1 MRPKRRRPDR
11 SFPRLEPLEPR
22 TVPTT
27 LVALID
33 TGIDLSS
40 ITDAPYYN
48 LSSGYNAFTQQTT
61 AQGGNS
67 VVQDNGYTPSG
78 NLGHWH
84 GSTVADNIV
93 AGIQAAESQ
102 PGGSSANV
110 QIMPIRVTNSG
121 GYIDDSALIRGI
133 YYAVN
138 HGAAAINLSVAYGY
152 NPVDT
157 TPGDPY
163 LGKTLQDALAYA
175 QANNVVVVT
184 AAGNNSY
191 NIDTPGEPEILYPA
205 DFHTPN
211 MIVATAVDSAGN
223 LSPVA
228 NWGDVHVDVGAPTLG
243 NNGETSYAAGYTSG
257 VAGVVAALDPN
268 MSATQIVTYLEQSAW
283 PSPALQG
290 LTTTGAVINP
300 TNAIHGIAEPYAPL
314 AIDAGGPAAG
324 NYVADTNVSGGG
336 VYSTTATIDTSNV
349 SNPAPQSVYQ
359 TSRYGAFTYTFPNL
373 NSATTYQ
380 LSLQFAETFYTGPG
394 QRLFNVLI
402 NGSVVLNNFDIYATA
417 GGMNKAVEEHFSATP
432 NASGQIVVQFFGN
445 SALAGIELTPF
456 PATPAGLVASAQST
470 SQITLSWNADPAA
483 TSYVIDRSPNGT
495 SDWTPIGSST
505 TNAFTDTGLASSTT
519 FYYEVQAVD
528 SAGAS
533 PFSTTSSATTYP
545 VLPIPVASSLGQDGA
560 TLASLSPLPGGNGY
574 QDVHIILS
582 NLDSSL
588 PIARVVVNR
597 LGGGALYL
605 SNGAPGTWTS
615 VVVQGGSSGNYATT
629 ANLYFEPDRT
639 DVNYPYQFDVYY
651 QGINTP
657 VTTFANVT
665 ATANLPAPSNPTAVS
680 LGQDGHDVASL
691 SNIPSST
698 GYQDVQVLLGNLTP
712 NLAISR
718 VVVDRLGGGGLYL
731 STGVPGTWSTVV
743 VRSGAT
749 GNYANTANLFFE
761 PDRTDVN
768 YPYQINVYYQGL
780 SEPFTTFVSVTATAN
795 LPDAKTPVA
804 TSLGQDGSDFA
815 GLSATPGADG
825 FQDVHIRLTGLDP
838 TMAIARVAVM
848 RDGGTI
854 QYLSTGA
861 PGTWTAVTSRAQT
874 GPNTYSTFADVYFQP
889 AIDET
894 NQLYWID
901 IYYTGQT
908 SPVVVP
914 VVLSDVAKLPD
925 V

>member
-1 MRPKRRRPDR
+1 MKPKRRRPAR
-11 SFPRLEPLEPR
+11 LFPRLEPLEAR

-33 TGIDLSS
+33 TGVDLSS
-40 ITDAPYYN
+40 TADAPYYD
-48 LSSGYNAFTQQTT
+48 LAAGYNAFTQQTT

-78 NLGHWH
+78 TLGHWH

-102 PGGSSANV
+102 PGASSANV

-138 HGAAAINLSVAYGY
+138 HGAAAINLSVAYTY
-152 NPVDT
+152 DPVDT

-163 LGKTLQDALAYA
+163 QGKTLQDALAYA

-205 DFHTPN
+205 DYHTPN
-211 MIVATAVDSAGN
+211 MIVATAVDSQGN

-228 NWGDVHVDVGAPTLG
+228 NWGDVHVDLGAPTLG
-243 NNGETSYAAGYTSG
+243 NSGETSYAAGYTSG
-257 VAGVVAALDPN
+257 VAAVVAALDPA
-268 MSATQIVTYLEQSAW
+268 MSATQIVSYLEKSAW
-283 PSPALQG
+283 PSPSLQG

-300 TNAIHGIAEPYAPL
+300 TNAIHGIVDPYAPL

-324 NYVADTNVSGGG
+324 NYAADTDVSGGG
-336 VYSTTATIDTSNV
+336 VFSTSAAIDTSNV
-349 SNPAPQSVYQ
+349 LNPAPQSVYQ
-359 TSRYGAFTYTFPNL
+359 TARYGAFTYTFPNL
-373 NSATTYQ
+373 NPATTYQ
-380 LSLQFAETFYTGPG
+380 VSLQFAETFYTGPG

-402 NGSVVLNNFDIYATA
+402 NGSVVLNQFDIYATA
-417 GGMNKAVEEHFSATP
+417 GGMNKAIEENFSATP

-456 PATPAGLVASAQST
+456 PATPAGLVASAEST
-470 SQITLSWNADPAA
+470 SQINLTWNADPAA
-483 TSYVIDRSPNGT
+483 TNFVIDRSPNGT
-495 SDWTPIGSST
+495 SDWTQIGTST
-505 TNAFTDTGLASSTT
+505 TNSFTDTGLQNGTSY
-519 FYYEVQAVD
+519 YYEVQAVD
-528 SAGAS
+528 SAGSS
-533 PFSTTSSATTYP
+533 PFSTITSATTNP
-545 VLPIPVASSLGQDGA
+545 ILPIPDAFSLGQDGA

-574 QDVHIILS
+574 QDVHVVLS
-582 NLDSSL
+582 NLDPAL
-588 PIARVVVNR
+588 PIARVVVDR
-597 LGGGALYL
+597 LGGGGLYL

-615 VVVQGGSSGNYATT
+615 VVVRNGSTGAYSTT
-629 ANLYFEPDRT
+629 ADLYFEPDRT

-665 ATANLPAPSNPTAVS
+665 ATVNLPAPSNPVADS

-691 SNIPSST
+691 SNVPYST
-698 GYQDVQVLLGNLTP
+698 GYQDVHIVLGNLTP

-731 STGVPGTWSTVV
+731 STGAPGTWSTVV
-743 VRSGAT
+743 VRSGAP
-749 GNYANTANLFFE
+749 GNYANSADLYFE

-768 YPYQINVYYQGL
+768 YPYQISVYYQGL
-780 SEPFTTFVSVTATAN
+780 SEPFTTFVDVTATGY
-795 LPDAKTPVA
+795 LPDPKTPVA

-825 FQDVHIRLTGLDP
+825 YQDVHIRLTGLDP
-838 TMAIARVAVM
+838 TQAIARVAII

-861 PGTWTAVTSRAQT
+861 PGTWTAVTNRAIA
-874 GPNTYSTFADVYFQP
+874 GPSTYSTFADVYFQP

-901 IYYTGQT
+901 IYYVGDS

-914 VVLSDVAKLPD
+914 VVVSDVAKLPD
-925 V
+925 A